1 MGIDR
6 TIGVTIKLIAH
17 PIRPGRM
24 ERTEKP
30 LANLL
35 EARLALLL
43 SISSEV
49 RLAHDAP
56 NALVKV
62 VDCSAFVSETDSDPS
77 GARLLTRVWD
87 KQPLVA

>member
-1 MGIDR
+1 MMGIGR

-17 PIRPGRM
+17 PIRPGRV

-35 EARLALLL
+35 EAGLALLL

-49 RLAHDAP
+49 RLAHDAA
-56 NALVKV
+56 NALVKI
-62 VDCSAFVSETDSDPS
+62 VDCSAFLSGKMITTFLGYDYLLVSGTSNH
-77 GARLLTRVWD
+77 L
-87 KQPLVA
+87 